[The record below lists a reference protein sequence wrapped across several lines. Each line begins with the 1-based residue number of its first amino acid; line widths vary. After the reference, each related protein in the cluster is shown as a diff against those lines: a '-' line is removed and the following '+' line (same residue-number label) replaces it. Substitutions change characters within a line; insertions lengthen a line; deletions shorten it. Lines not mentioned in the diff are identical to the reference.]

1 VVVTLKALM
10 VDVDG
15 VIVTHPNPKGWSANL
30 EADLGLRADDLQTA
44 FFLQHFDDVARG
56 RAALRERLTP
66 VLAEIAP
73 HLTCDQLCDYWF
85 EQDSNLDH
93 DLLDQ
98 IASVREQGLQVH
110 LATVQEH
117 ERADYLWTQLEL
129 YARFDAMHYA
139 AAIGH
144 VKPEPEF
151 YAAIETATGF
161 LPHELFFIDD
171 RAANVEAARS
181 RGWYAVVWTGNDRL
195 ADLLAMYGY

>member
-1 VVVTLKALM
+1 MTLKALM

-15 VIVTHPNPKGWSANL
+15 VIVNHPHPKGWSANL
-30 EADLGLRADDLQTA
+30 EADLGLRADVLQAA
-44 FFLQHFDDVARG
+44 FFQQHFDDIVRG
-56 RAALRERLTP
+56 RAALRARLAP

-73 HLTCDQLCDYWF
+73 NLTCDQLCDYWF
-85 EQDSNLDH
+85 EPDSVLDL

-98 IASVREQGLQVH
+98 LAVVRSQGIQVH

-117 ERADYLWTQLEL
+117 ERANYLWTRMGLH
-129 YARFDAMHYA
+129 ARFDAMHYA

-144 VKPEPEF
+144 VKPVPEF
-151 YAAIETATGF
+151 YAAIETATGL
-161 LPHELFFIDD
+161 LPHDLFFIDD

-181 RGWYAVVWTGNDRL
+181 RGWYAEVWTGNDRL